1 MQLKKKLRITALL
14 LLPLFLI
21 GCQNARDL
29 QDLVIVTAVGIDKS
43 DKGADQIRITA
54 QIILPGNITSG
65 IGGAGGGGGGGSEGQ
80 KPYINV
86 ETSGNTVQTTLR
98 SMTDYTIN
106 KLYLS
111 HNEAIIFGRSIAKKG
126 IRRHLDFFVRDNEGR
141 PTTKIFVADNLAS
154 EVLDVAASFETL
166 PSSNLSSLIID
177 QKRTSYVKPVEMH
190 EVVKKLLSKTAS
202 FVLPIVSVEEMNG
215 QKIHK
220 IAGMAVFKSDKMVG
234 ELDKTESSGLL
245 FALGEAKYGLTPVNY
260 KDQEVSLEIISS
272 SSKIKPKID
281 GENISFSIKI
291 KMSTAISE
299 QTGTEPIG
307 KKEDLDELEKLQKQK
322 IEEEVYSAFSAA
334 KELNADIFGFGELL
348 RKHYPEKWSE
358 LESNWDKVFKTVNI
372 NVSIDNQIRNMGL
385 SSKPLVPEEKNV
397 H

>member
-21 GCQNARDL
+21 GCQNARDF